1 MKSFRRV
8 LVIVLAVGMLVGC
21 AFNGFAAPAPKVGIV
36 FDIGGLGD
44 QSFNDSAYVGL
55 QRLANPLDPLSVER
69 IGAHSYQSHPGIEI
83 LLIAPYPCSSVFWR
97 RILGAIEKAPC
108 RLRRC
113 DGSGNQG

>member
-1 MKSFRRV
+1 MGR
-8 LVIVLAVGMLVGC
+8 
-21 AFNGFAAPAPKVGIV
+21 
-36 FDIGGLGD
+36 GLGD
-44 QSFNDSAYVGL
+44 ESQVTNRMTH
-55 QRLANPLDPLSVER
+55 QPLDPLSVER